1 MNAYEMSLS
10 LEARAL
16 DGIEGMSQTD
26 KICDMSRYT
35 GICDRSQ
42 LWDPV
47 SLKQNWDSMKIAY
60 EESQADKI
68 CDISTVVE
76 RVGIV
81 EELGIISENNY
92 FPIIQPAVS
101 LTVDITDLLADV
113 VKQLIEEEFLFL
125 EQKIREGMEKD

>member
-1 MNAYEMSLS
+1 M
-10 LEARAL
+10 
-16 DGIEGMSQTD
+16 
-26 KICDMSRYT
+26 
-35 GICDRSQ
+35 
-42 LWDPV
+42 
-47 SLKQNWDSMKIAY
+47 
-60 EESQADKI
+60 
-68 CDISTVVE
+68 VE